1 MTKNRKITLVL
12 AAVLLLIFCIPAG
25 CGKKEEAGKDLLARI
40 KEKGE
45 IVIAMEGT
53 WAPWTYH
60 DENDKLV
67 GFDTEVGEAIA
78 EILGVKAVFVEGEWD
93 GLLAGLEVGRYDL
106 MINGVE
112 ITDERSE
119 KYDFTDAYAYI
130 RTALIVGSG
139 NNEITSFENL
149 DGKTTAN
156 SINSTYMYL
165 AEEYGATVLGVDTL
179 DQTLDMVLSGRADA
193 TLNAELSFDDYMKV
207 HPDAALKVAALTEE
221 ASHVAIPVRK
231 GDDSKTLREAVNEA
245 IEELRGNG
253 KLAEISEKY
262 FGKDITKQ
270 EYLIVLIQKI
280 L

>member
-1 MTKNRKITLVL
+1 MAIFGGATMTKNRKITLVL

-40 KEKGE
+40 REKGE

-130 RTALIVGSG
+130 RTALIVGSD

-270 EYLIVLIQKI
+270 
-280 L
+280 

>member
-1 MTKNRKITLVL
+1 MKKIFTVFM
-12 AAVLLLIFCIPAG
+12 AVLLLTFCIPAG
-25 CGKKEEAGKDLLARI
+25 CGKKDESEGDLLSRI

-112 ITDERSE
+112 VTEDRSE

-130 RTALIVGSG
+130 RTALIVGSD
-139 NNEITSFENL
+139 NSEIASFEDL
-149 DGKTTAN
+149 KDKTTAN

-165 AEEYGATVLGVDTL
+165 AEDYGATVLGVDTL
-179 DQTLDMVLSGRADA
+179 DQTFDMVLSGRVDA

-207 HPDAALKVAALTEE
+207 HSDAALKVAALTEE
-221 ASHVAIPVRK
+221 ASLVAIPVRK
-231 GDDSKTLREAVNEA
+231 GEDSKTLREAVNDA
-245 IEELRGNG
+245 IETLRENG
-253 KLAEISEKY
+253 KLTEISEKY

-270 EYLIVLIQKI
+270 
-280 L
+280 

>member
-40 KEKGE
+40 REKGE

-130 RTALIVGSG
+130 RTALIVGSD
-139 NNEITSFENL
+139 NNEITSFEDL

-221 ASHVAIPVRK
+221 ASYVAIPVRK

-270 EYLIVLIQKI
+270 
-280 L
+280 

>member
-1 MTKNRKITLVL
+1 MEIFGGATMTKNRKITLVL

-130 RTALIVGSG
+130 RTALIVGSD
-139 NNEITSFENL
+139 NNEITSFEDL

-270 EYLIVLIQKI
+270 
-280 L
+280 

>member
-1 MTKNRKITLVL
+1 
-12 AAVLLLIFCIPAG
+12 
-25 CGKKEEAGKDLLARI
+25 
-40 KEKGE
+40 
-45 IVIAMEGT
+45 
-53 WAPWTYH
+53 
-60 DENDKLV
+60 
-67 GFDTEVGEAIA
+67 
-78 EILGVKAVFVEGEWD
+78 
-93 GLLAGLEVGRYDL
+93 

-270 EYLIVLIQKI
+270 
-280 L
+280 

>member
-93 GLLAGLEVGRYDL
+93 GLLAGLEVGRYYL

-270 EYLIVLIQKI
+270 
-280 L
+280 

>member
-1 MTKNRKITLVL
+1 MEIFGGATMTKNRKITLVL

-130 RTALIVGSG
+130 STALIVGSG

-270 EYLIVLIQKI
+270 
-280 L
+280 

>member
-1 MTKNRKITLVL
+1 MKKIFTVFM
-12 AAVLLLIFCIPAG
+12 AVLLLVFCVLAG
-25 CGKKEEAGKDLLARI
+25 CGKRNEPEGDLLSRI

-78 EILGVKAVFVEGEWD
+78 EILGVKVVFVEGEWD

-130 RTALIVGSG
+130 RTVLIVGSD
-139 NNEITSFENL
+139 NNEITKFEDL
-149 DGKTTAN
+149 KEKTTAN

-165 AEEYGATVLGVDTL
+165 AEDYGATVLGVDTL
-179 DQTLDMVLSGRADA
+179 DQTFDMVLSGRVDA

-207 HPDAALKVAALTEE
+207 HPEAALKVAALTKE
-221 ASHVAIPVRK
+221 ASLVAIPVRK
-231 GDDSKTLREAVNEA
+231 GEDSKTLREAVNNA
-245 IEELRGNG
+245 IEELKENG
-253 KLAEISEKY
+253 KLSEISEKY
-262 FGKDITKQ
+262 FGKDITQ
-270 EYLIVLIQKI
+270 Q
-280 L
+280 

>member
-1 MTKNRKITLVL
+1 MEIFGGATITKNRKITLVL

-270 EYLIVLIQKI
+270 
-280 L
+280 

>member
-1 MTKNRKITLVL
+1 MEIFGGATMTKNRKITLVL
-12 AAVLLLIFCIPAG
+12 AAVLLLIFCITAS

-40 KEKGE
+40 REKGE

-130 RTALIVGSG
+130 RTALIVGSD

-270 EYLIVLIQKI
+270 
-280 L
+280 

>member
-1 MTKNRKITLVL
+1 MKKKKIFTVLMAVFMLVL
-12 AAVLLLIFCIPAG
+12 GIPAG
-25 CGKKEEAGKDLLARI
+25 CGKKESDKDLLARI
-40 KEKGE
+40 REKGE

-78 EILGVKAVFVEGEWD
+78 QILGVKAVFVEGDWD

-112 ITDERSE
+112 ITDDRSE

-130 RTALIVGSG
+130 HTALIVGSG
-139 NNEITSFENL
+139 NNEITSFEDL
-149 DGKTTAN
+149 KGKTTAN

-165 AEEYGATVLGVDTL
+165 AEDYGATVLGVDTL
-179 DQTLDMVLSGRADA
+179 DQTFDMVLSGRVDA
-193 TLNAELSFDDYMKV
+193 TLNAELSYDDYMNV
-207 HPDAALKVAALTEE
+207 HPDAALKVVALTEE
-221 ASHVAIPVRK
+221 ASLVAVPVRK
-231 GDDSKTLREAVNEA
+231 GEDSETLREAVNDA
-245 IEELRGNG
+245 IGQLRESG

-262 FGKDITKQ
+262 FGKDITQ
-270 EYLIVLIQKI
+270 P
-280 L
+280 

>member
-1 MTKNRKITLVL
+1 MEIFGGATMTKNRKITLVL

-25 CGKKEEAGKDLLARI
+25 CGKKEETGKDLLARI

-130 RTALIVGSG
+130 RTALIVGSD
-139 NNEITSFENL
+139 NNEITSFEDL

-270 EYLIVLIQKI
+270 
-280 L
+280 

>member
-1 MTKNRKITLVL
+1 MEIFGGATMTKNRKITLVL

-130 RTALIVGSG
+130 RTALIVGSD

-270 EYLIVLIQKI
+270 
-280 L
+280 

>member
-78 EILGVKAVFVEGEWD
+78 EILGVKPVFVEGEWD

-270 EYLIVLIQKI
+270 
-280 L
+280 

>member
-1 MTKNRKITLVL
+1 MKRRRILTAVM
-12 AAVLLLIFCIPAG
+12 AVLLLIMCIPAG
-25 CGKKEEAGKDLLARI
+25 CGKKEDSEKDLLERI
-40 KEKGE
+40 QEKGE

-112 ITDERSE
+112 ITDDRSE

-130 RTALIVGSG
+130 YTALIVRDD
-139 NNEITSFENL
+139 NNTISSFEDL
-149 DGKTTAN
+149 KDKTTAN

-165 AEEYGATVLGVDTL
+165 AEDYGATVLGVDTL
-179 DQTLDMVLSGRADA
+179 DQTLDMVLSGRVDA
-193 TLNAELSFDDYMKV
+193 TLNAELSYDDYMAV
-207 HPDAALKVAALTEE
+207 HPDAALKIVARTKEPSL
-221 ASHVAIPVRK
+221 VAIPMRK
-231 GDDSKTLREAVNEA
+231 DDDSATLREAVNDA
-245 IEELRGNG
+245 IRQLRDNG
-253 KLAEISEKY
+253 KLAEISQKY
-262 FGKDITKQ
+262 FGKDIT
-270 EYLIVLIQKI
+270 QK
-280 L
+280 

>member
-1 MTKNRKITLVL
+1 M
-12 AAVLLLIFCIPAG
+12 
-25 CGKKEEAGKDLLARI
+25 
-40 KEKGE
+40 
-45 IVIAMEGT
+45 
-53 WAPWTYH
+53 
-60 DENDKLV
+60 
-67 GFDTEVGEAIA
+67 
-78 EILGVKAVFVEGEWD
+78 
-93 GLLAGLEVGRYDL
+93 
-106 MINGVE
+106 
-112 ITDERSE
+112 SE

-130 RTALIVGSG
+130 RTALIVGSD
-139 NNEITSFENL
+139 NNEITSFEDL

-270 EYLIVLIQKI
+270 
-280 L
+280 

>member
-1 MTKNRKITLVL
+1 MEIFGGATMTKNRKITLVL

-270 EYLIVLIQKI
+270 
-280 L
+280 

>member
-1 MTKNRKITLVL
+1 MKSKRICIMLV
-12 AAVLLLIFCIPAG
+12 AVLLIILCIPAG
-25 CGKKEEAGKDLLARI
+25 CGKKEETDKDLLARI

-78 EILGVKAVFVEGEWD
+78 KILGVKAVFVEGEWD

-112 ITDERSE
+112 ITDDRSE
-119 KYDFTDAYAYI
+119 KYDFTEAYAYI
-130 RTALIVGSG
+130 HTALIVGSD
-139 NNEITSFENL
+139 NNEITAFEDL
-149 DGKTTAN
+149 KGKTTAN

-165 AEEYGATVLGVDTL
+165 AEDYGATVLGVDTL
-179 DQTLDMVLSGRADA
+179 DQTLDMVLSGRVDA

-207 HPDAALKVAALTEE
+207 HSDAALKVAALTEE
-221 ASHVAIPVRK
+221 ASLVAIPVRK
-231 GDDSKTLREAVNEA
+231 GDDSETLREAVNDA
-245 IEELRGNG
+245 IKELRGNG

-262 FGKDITKQ
+262 FGKDITQ
-270 EYLIVLIQKI
+270 P
-280 L
+280 

>member
-1 MTKNRKITLVL
+1 MEIFGGATMTKNRKITLVL

-40 KEKGE
+40 REKGE

-270 EYLIVLIQKI
+270 
-280 L
+280 

>member
-1 MTKNRKITLVL
+1 MIKNRKITLVL

-270 EYLIVLIQKI
+270 LSLIHI
-280 L
+280 

>member
-1 MTKNRKITLVL
+1 MKKMFTVFM
-12 AAVLLLIFCIPAG
+12 AVLLLVFCIPAG
-25 CGKKEEAGKDLLARI
+25 CGKKNESEGDLLSQI

-130 RTALIVGSG
+130 RTALIVGSD
-139 NNEITSFENL
+139 NNEITKFEDL
-149 DGKTTAN
+149 KEKTTAN

-165 AEEYGATVLGVDTL
+165 AEDYGATVLGVDTL
-179 DQTLDMVLSGRADA
+179 DQTFDMVLSGRVDA

-207 HPDAALKVAALTEE
+207 HPEAALKVAALTKE
-221 ASHVAIPVRK
+221 ASLVAIPVRK
-231 GDDSKTLREAVNEA
+231 GEDSKTLREAVNDA
-245 IEELRGNG
+245 IKELKENG
-253 KLAEISEKY
+253 KLSEISEKY
-262 FGKDITKQ
+262 FGKDITQ
-270 EYLIVLIQKI
+270 Q
-280 L
+280 

>member
-1 MTKNRKITLVL
+1 MEIFGGATMTKNRKITLVL

-25 CGKKEEAGKDLLARI
+25 CGKKEETGKDLLARI

-270 EYLIVLIQKI
+270 
-280 L
+280 

>member
-1 MTKNRKITLVL
+1 MEIFGGATMTKNRKITLVL

-25 CGKKEEAGKDLLARI
+25 CGKKEETGKDLLARI

-130 RTALIVGSG
+130 RTALIVGSD

-270 EYLIVLIQKI
+270 
-280 L
+280 